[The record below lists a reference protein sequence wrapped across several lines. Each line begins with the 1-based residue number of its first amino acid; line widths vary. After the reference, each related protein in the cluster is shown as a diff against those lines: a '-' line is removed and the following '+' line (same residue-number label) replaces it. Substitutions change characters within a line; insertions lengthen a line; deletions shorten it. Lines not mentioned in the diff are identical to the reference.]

1 MSLLAQLPPVRG
13 KYIEQAPLKDL
24 IWLRVGGPADVLY
37 LPADESDLCRFLAE
51 TPDEIPVTVLG
62 AGSNTLVRDG
72 GVSGVV
78 IRLAGA
84 FARTEALD
92 GHRLRAGAGALD
104 KMVAKAAA
112 KAGIAGLEYLVGVP
126 GTIGGALRMNAG
138 CYDQETADVLVE
150 AIALDR
156 MGRRIIATPEELA
169 YSYRH
174 CSAPEDWIFTEAVF
188 QGRADAP
195 EAVTERMD
203 AITSRRESTQPIRE
217 KTSGS
222 TFANPDPPGTP
233 NQRKSWELIDSVGG
247 RGYRVGGAHFSE
259 QHCNF
264 LINDG
269 TASAADLERVGEDVR
284 ARVREQHAIDLRWEV
299 RRIGRATGAQSKRGN
314 PDD

>member
-1 MSLLAQLPPVRG
+1 MSVLAQLPPVRG
-13 KYIEQAPLKDL
+13 KYIEAAPLKD
-24 IWLRVGGPADVLY
+24 ITWLRVGGPADVLFI
-37 LPADESDLCRFLAE
+37 PADEADLARFLAE
-51 TPDEIPVTVLG
+51 TPDEIPVHVLG

-72 GVSGVV
+72 GVPGVV
-78 IRLAGA
+78 IRLGPG
-84 FARTEALD
+84 FAKTQVLD
-92 GHRLRAGAGALD
+92 GNRLRAGAGALD

-112 KAGIAGLEYLVGVP
+112 KAGLAGLEYLVGVP

-138 CYDQETADVLVE
+138 CYDQETSDVIVE

-156 MGRRIIATPEELA
+156 SGRRIIATPQELA

-174 CSAPEDWIFTEAVF
+174 CAAPEDWIFTEAVF
-188 QGRADAP
+188 QGSPDDPAAI
-195 EAVTERMD
+195 TQRMD
-203 AITSRRESTQPIRE
+203 AITARRETTQPIRE

-247 RGYRVGGAHFSE
+247 RGFTVGGAHFSQ

-269 TASAADLERVGEDVR
+269 SASAADLEQVGETVR
-284 ARVREQHAIDLRWEV
+284 ARVREQHGIDLRWEV
-299 RRIGRATGAQSKRGN
+299 RRIGVPQEDEKR
-314 PDD
+314 

>member
-1 MSLLAQLPPVRG
+1 MTTLLSKLPPVRG
-13 KYIEQAPLKDL
+13 KYIEAAPLKDVT
-24 IWLRVGGPADVLY
+24 WLRVGGPAEVMY
-37 LPADESDLCRFLAE
+37 LPADESDLARFLAE
-51 TPDEIPVTVLG
+51 TPDEIPVHVLG

-72 GVSGVV
+72 GVPGVV

-84 FARTEALD
+84 FAKTVALD

-138 CYDQETADVLVE
+138 CYDQETSDVIVE

-156 MGRRIIATPEELA
+156 AGRRIIATPEELA

-174 CSAPEDWIFTEAVF
+174 CEAPEDWIFTAAVF
-188 QGRADAP
+188 QGTPDESDAIS
-195 EAVTERMD
+195 ERMN
-203 AITSRRESTQPIRE
+203 AITARREGTQPIRE

-233 NQRKSWELIDSVGG
+233 DQRKSWQLIDSVGG
-247 RGYRVGGAHFSE
+247 RGQRVGGATFSE

-269 TASAADLERVGEDVR
+269 TASAADLEDLGEDVR
-284 ARVREQHAIDLRWEV
+284 AKVREKTGIDLRWEV
-299 RRIGRATGAQSKRGN
+299 RRIGKRADGE
-314 PDD
+314 

>member
-1 MSLLAQLPPVRG
+1 MSVLAQLPPVRG
-13 KYIEQAPLKDL
+13 KYIESAPLKD
-24 IWLRVGGPADVLY
+24 ITWLRVGGPADVLFI
-37 LPADESDLCRFLAE
+37 PADEADLARFLAE
-51 TPDEIPVTVLG
+51 TPDEIPVHVLG

-72 GVSGVV
+72 GVPGVV
-78 IRLAGA
+78 IRLGPG
-84 FARTEALD
+84 FAKTQVLD
-92 GHRLRAGAGALD
+92 GNRLRAGAGALD

-112 KAGIAGLEYLVGVP
+112 KAGLAGLEYLVGVP

-138 CYDQETADVLVE
+138 CYDQETSDVIVE

-156 MGRRIIATPEELA
+156 SGRRIIATPQELA

-174 CSAPEDWIFTEAVF
+174 CAAPEDWIFTEAVF
-188 QGRADAP
+188 QGTPDDPAAI
-195 EAVTERMD
+195 TQRMD
-203 AITSRRESTQPIRE
+203 AITARRETTQPIRE

-247 RGYRVGGAHFSE
+247 RGYRVGGAYFSE

-269 TASAADLERVGEDVR
+269 TARAADLEQVGEDVR
-284 ARVREQHAIDLRWEV
+284 ARVREKHAIDLRWEV
-299 RRIGRATGAQSKRGN
+299 RRIGRAEE
-314 PDD
+314 

>member
-1 MSLLAQLPPVRG
+1 MTSLVSRLPSVRG
-13 KYIEQAPLKDL
+13 KYIEAAPLKDVT
-24 IWLRVGGPADVLY
+24 WLRVGGSAEVMY
-37 LPADESDLCRFLAE
+37 LPADESDLARFLAE
-51 TPDEIPVTVLG
+51 TPDEIPVHVLG

-72 GVSGVV
+72 GVPGVV

-84 FARTEALD
+84 FAKSEALD

-138 CYDQETADVLVE
+138 CYDQETSDVIVE

-156 MGRRIIATPEELA
+156 AGRRIIATPEELA

-174 CSAPEDWIFTEAVF
+174 CEAPEDWIFTEAVF
-188 QGRADAP
+188 QGRPDESDAI
-195 EAVTERMD
+195 TERMD
-203 AITSRRESTQPIRE
+203 AITARRESTQPIRE

-233 NQRKSWELIDSVGG
+233 DQRKSWQLIDSVGG
-247 RGYRVGGAHFSE
+247 RGQRVGGATFSE

-269 TASAADLERVGEDVR
+269 TASAADLEDLGEDVR
-284 ARVREQHAIDLRWEV
+284 AKVLEKTGIDLRWEV
-299 RRIGRATGAQSKRGN
+299 RRIGKREDGE
-314 PDD
+314 

>member
-1 MSLLAQLPPVRG
+1 MTLITQLPPVRG
-13 KYIEQAPLKDL
+13 KYIESAPLKD
-24 IWLRVGGPADVLY
+24 ITWLRVGGPADVLFI
-37 LPADESDLCRFLAE
+37 PADEADLARFLAE
-51 TPDEIPVTVLG
+51 TPDEIPVHVLG

-72 GVSGVV
+72 GVPGVV
-78 IRLAGA
+78 IRLGPG
-84 FARTEALD
+84 FAKTQVLD
-92 GHRLRAGAGALD
+92 GNRLRAGAGALD

-112 KAGIAGLEYLVGVP
+112 KAGLAGLEYLVGVP

-138 CYDQETADVLVE
+138 CYDQETSDVIVE

-156 MGRRIIATPEELA
+156 SGRRIIATPQELA

-174 CSAPEDWIFTEAVF
+174 CAAPEDWIFTEAVF
-188 QGRADAP
+188 QGTPDDPAAI
-195 EAVTERMD
+195 TQRMD
-203 AITSRRESTQPIRE
+203 AITARRETTQPIRE

-247 RGYRVGGAHFSE
+247 RGYRVGGAYFSE

-269 TASAADLERVGEDVR
+269 TARAADLEQVGEDVR
-284 ARVREQHAIDLRWEV
+284 ARVREKHAIDLRWDV
-299 RRIGRATGAQSKRGN
+299 RRIGRAEE
-314 PDD
+314 

>member
-1 MSLLAQLPPVRG
+1 MSLITQLPPVRG
-13 KYIEQAPLKDL
+13 KYIEGAPLKD
-24 IWLRVGGPADVLY
+24 ITWLRVGGPADVLY
-37 LPADESDLCRFLAE
+37 IPADEADLARFLAE
-51 TPDEIPVTVLG
+51 TPDEIPVHVLG

-72 GVSGVV
+72 GVPGVV
-78 IRLAGA
+78 IRLGPG
-84 FARTEALD
+84 FAKTQVLD
-92 GHRLRAGAGALD
+92 GNRLRAGAGALD

-112 KAGIAGLEYLVGVP
+112 KAGLAGLEYLVGVP

-138 CYDQETADVLVE
+138 CYDQETSDVIVE

-156 MGRRIIATPEELA
+156 SGRRIIATPQELA

-174 CSAPEDWIFTEAVF
+174 CAAPEDWIFTEAVF
-188 QGRADAP
+188 QGTPDDPAAI
-195 EAVTERMD
+195 TQRMD
-203 AITSRRESTQPIRE
+203 AITARRETTQPIRE

-269 TASAADLERVGEDVR
+269 SASAADLEQVGETVR
-284 ARVREQHAIDLRWEV
+284 ARVREQHGIDLRWEV
-299 RRIGRATGAQSKRGN
+299 RRIGVPQEDEKR
-314 PDD
+314 